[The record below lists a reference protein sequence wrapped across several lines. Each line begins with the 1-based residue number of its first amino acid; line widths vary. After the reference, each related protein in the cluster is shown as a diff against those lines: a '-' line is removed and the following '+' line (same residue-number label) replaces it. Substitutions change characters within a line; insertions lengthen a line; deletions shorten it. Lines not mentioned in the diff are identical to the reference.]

1 MLEPN
6 GNNKDP
12 TPTTLQDLIVVP
24 LRKPT
29 PHHPHKTIP
38 ITIIITIIK
47 AVTITTIASIERSIL
62 RTAVNG
68 GRLRTNHHYRRAVE
82 SAWNRDQHQRNRKT
96 ICYNNKNSNNSIR
109 GTMAWKDPFAVLSVV
124 VLSMK
129 TMNIRNIDHT
139 PIVNS
144 KIRNEW
150 TNSSNTNIVTTTVP
164 VVIERTQN
172 EQSDPL
178 LIVFL
183 PVRVVLPTSRKT
195 QNTNRSIIIS
205 SKNATTID

>member
-1 MLEPN
+1 
-6 GNNKDP
+6 
-12 TPTTLQDLIVVP
+12 
-24 LRKPT
+24 
-29 PHHPHKTIP
+29 
-38 ITIIITIIK
+38 
-47 AVTITTIASIERSIL
+47 
-62 RTAVNG
+62 
-68 GRLRTNHHYRRAVE
+68 
-82 SAWNRDQHQRNRKT
+82 
-96 ICYNNKNSNNSIR
+96 
-109 GTMAWKDPFAVLSVV
+109 MAWKDPFAVLSVV